1 MKLATSLRQTCAAT
15 MTLGFAALALS
26 AVPAAHAEYP
36 DHAIRMVV
44 PAPPGDGTD
53 ILARSV
59 GKALGDRIG
68 QTIVVENKP
77 GAGGGIAADNVA
89 KAPPDGYTLMM
100 GNASSHAV
108 TPGLYKKLPFDAI
121 KDFVP
126 VALVASAPNVLVV
139 NPNLPVKNIQE
150 FIAYARAN
158 PGKLN
163 FASGGNGSLSHLSAE
178 LFNTL
183 AGTQITH
190 VPYKGAA
197 PAVTALLGGEISA
210 LLINIPTVSQQIA
223 TGKLRGLAVSGKA
236 RSPALPDLPTLAEA
250 GLKGY
255 DTEAW
260 FGVFAPAGT
269 PPAAVNK
276 LQVEIKGAIA
286 DEGVQ
291 QQIRNMGAVSS
302 DLSGPAFGTFVKSEL
317 DKYGKI
323 IKSANVQ
330 ID

>member
-1 MKLATSLRQTCAAT
+1 MKLATSLRRASTAA
-15 MTLGFAALALS
+15 MTLGFTALAL
-26 AVPAAHAEYP
+26 AAAAPAQAQYP
-36 DHAIRMVV
+36 DHAIRLVV
-44 PAPPGDGTD
+44 PAPPGDGSD
-53 ILARSV
+53 ILARSI
-59 GKALGDRIG
+59 GKALGERLK

-77 GAGGGIAADNVA
+77 GAGGGIAADLVA
-89 KAPPDGYTLMM
+89 KAVPDGYTLML

-126 VALVASAPNVLVV
+126 VALIASAPNVLVV

-163 FASGGNGSLSHLSAE
+163 IASGGNGSLSHLSAE

-197 PAVTALLGGEISA
+197 PAVTALMGGEVSA
-210 LLINIPTVSQQIA
+210 LLINIPTVTQQIA
-223 TGKLRGLAVSGKA
+223 SGKLRGLAVSGKT
-236 RSPALPDLPTLAEA
+236 RSPALPDLPMLAEA

-260 FGVFAPAGT
+260 FGLFAPAKT
-269 PPAAVNK
+269 SPAILSK
-276 LQVEIKGAIA
+276 LETETKAAIA

-291 QQIRNMGAVSS
+291 TQIRNMGAVSS

-317 DKYGKI
+317 DKYGAI
-323 IKSANVQ
+323 IKSSNVQ
-330 ID
+330 VD